1 MEDLKMKTFY
11 KITKERHQKE
21 FNDFSKKSMFFAF
34 DKKQF
39 EEGMKKLGLEPTETN
54 KIVSIGAGGYLLKD
68 RIDEFKN
75 LAKKQKE
82 ELKQLRK
89 NKKQF
94 AADMFAYE
102 LANHE
107 FGLTYDLS
115 ETLDA
120 LGMTLSGI
128 KKEPETYEAL
138 KEVLKEQ
145 YNYTL

>member
-1 MEDLKMKTFY
+1 MKTLY
-11 KITKERHQKE
+11 QITKERHQKE
-21 FNDFSKKSMFFAF
+21 FNDFSKETMFFAF

-39 EEGMKKLGLEPTETN
+39 EEGMQKLGLEPSETN

-68 RIDEFKN
+68 KVDELKN
-75 LAKKQKE
+75 LSKKQKE

-94 AADMFAYE
+94 AAGMFAYE

-120 LGMTLSGI
+120 LNMTLTSI

-138 KEVLKEQ
+138 KEVLKKQ
-145 YNYTL
+145 YNYILN

>member
-1 MEDLKMKTFY
+1 MKTLY
-11 KITKERHQKE
+11 QITKERHQKE
-21 FNDFSKKSMFFAF
+21 FNDFSKRSIFFAF

-68 RIDEFKN
+68 KVNELKS
-75 LAKKQKE
+75 LSKKQKE

-94 AADMFAYE
+94 AAGMFAYE

-138 KEVLKEQ
+138 KTVLKEQ
-145 YNYTL
+145 YNYILD

>member
-1 MEDLKMKTFY
+1 MKTLY
-11 KITKERHQKE
+11 QITKERQQKE
-21 FNDFSKKSMFFAF
+21 FNEFSKKSMFFAF

-39 EEGMKKLGLEPTETN
+39 EEGMKKLGLEPSETN
-54 KIVSIGAGGYLLKD
+54 KIVSIGAGGYLLKNKVN
-68 RIDEFKN
+68 ELEN
-75 LAKKQKE
+75 LSKRQKE

-94 AADMFAYE
+94 AAGMFAYE

-128 KKEPETYEAL
+128 KKEPETFEAL
-138 KEVLKEQ
+138 KIVLKEQ
-145 YNYTL
+145 YNFTL

>member
-1 MEDLKMKTFY
+1 MGKTFY
-11 KITKERHQKE
+11 QITKERHQIE
-21 FNDFSKKSMFFAF
+21 FICFANKNMFFAF

-39 EEGMKKLGLEPTETN
+39 EEGMKKLGLEPSETN
-54 KIVSIGAGGYLLKD
+54 KIVSIGAGGYLLKEK
-68 RIDEFKN
+68 IDDFKS
-75 LAKKQKE
+75 LTKKQKE
-82 ELKQLRK
+82 ELKELRK

-107 FGLTYDLS
+107 FDLTRDLS
-115 ETLDA
+115 ETLDT

-138 KEVLKEQ
+138 KTVLKEH

>member
-1 MEDLKMKTFY
+1 MKTFY

-21 FNDFSKKSMFFAF
+21 FNDFSKKNMFFAF

-39 EEGMKKLGLEPTETN
+39 EEGMKKLGLEPSETN

-68 RIDEFKN
+68 KADELKN
-75 LAKKQKE
+75 LSKKQKE

-94 AADMFAYE
+94 AAGMFAYE

-145 YNYTL
+145 YNYILN

>member
-1 MEDLKMKTFY
+1 
-11 KITKERHQKE
+11 
-21 FNDFSKKSMFFAF
+21 MFFAF

-39 EEGMKKLGLEPTETN
+39 EEGMKKLGLQPNETN

-68 RIDEFKN
+68 KVDELKN
-75 LAKKQKE
+75 LSKKQKE

-94 AADMFAYE
+94 AAGMFAYE

-128 KKEPETYEAL
+128 KKEPETFEAL
-138 KEVLKEQ
+138 KTVLKEQ

>member
-1 MEDLKMKTFY
+1 MKSFY
-11 KITKERHQKE
+11 KITKERHQRE
-21 FNDFSKKSMFFAF
+21 FNDFSKKNIFFAF

-39 EEGMKKLGLEPTETN
+39 EEGMKKLGLDPSETN

-68 RIDEFKN
+68 KVNELKN
-75 LAKKQKE
+75 LSKRQKE

-94 AADMFAYE
+94 AASMFAYE

-138 KEVLKEQ
+138 KTVLKEQ

>member
-1 MEDLKMKTFY
+1 MKTFY
-11 KITKERHQKE
+11 QITKERHQKE
-21 FNDFSKKSMFFAF
+21 FNEFTNKNMFFAF

-39 EEGMKKLGLEPTETN
+39 EEGMKKLGLDPSETN
-54 KIVSIGAGGYLLKD
+54 KIVSIGAGGYLLKNK
-68 RIDEFKN
+68 IDDFKS
-75 LAKKQKE
+75 LSKKQKK

-94 AADMFAYE
+94 ATDLFAYE

-120 LGMTLSGI
+120 LNMTLSSI

-138 KEVLKEQ
+138 KTVLKEQ
-145 YNYTL
+145 YNYTFN

>member
-1 MEDLKMKTFY
+1 MKTLY
-11 KITKERHQKE
+11 QITKERQQKE
-21 FNDFSKKSMFFAF
+21 FNEFSKKSMFFAF

-39 EEGMKKLGLEPTETN
+39 EEGMKKLGLEPSETN
-54 KIVSIGAGGYLLKD
+54 KIVSIGAGGYLLKNKVN
-68 RIDEFKN
+68 ELEN
-75 LAKKQKE
+75 LSKRQKE

-128 KKEPETYEAL
+128 KKEPETFEAL
-138 KEVLKEQ
+138 KTVLKEQ
-145 YNYTL
+145 YNFTL

>member
-1 MEDLKMKTFY
+1 MGKTFY
-11 KITKERHQKE
+11 QITKERHQKE

-39 EEGMKKLGLEPTETN
+39 EEGMKKLGLEPSETN

-68 RIDEFKN
+68 KVNELKN
-75 LAKKQKE
+75 LSKRQKE

-94 AADMFAYE
+94 ATDLFTYE

-107 FGLTYDLS
+107 FGFTYDLS

>member
-1 MEDLKMKTFY
+1 MKTLY
-11 KITKERHQKE
+11 QITKERHQKE
-21 FNDFSKKSMFFAF
+21 FNDFSKETMFFAF

-39 EEGMKKLGLEPTETN
+39 EEGMQKLGLEPSETN

-68 RIDEFKN
+68 KVDELKN
-75 LAKKQKE
+75 LSKKQKE

-89 NKKQF
+89 NKKRF
-94 AADMFAYE
+94 AAGMFAYE

-120 LGMTLSGI
+120 LNMTLTSI

-138 KEVLKEQ
+138 KEVLKKQ
-145 YNYTL
+145 YNYILN

>member
-1 MEDLKMKTFY
+1 MKSFY

-21 FNDFSKKSMFFAF
+21 FNDFSKKNMFFAF

-39 EEGMKKLGLEPTETN
+39 EEGMKKLGLEPAETN

-68 RIDEFKN
+68 KVNELKN
-75 LAKKQKE
+75 LSKRQEE

-94 AADMFAYE
+94 AAGMFAYE

-120 LGMTLSGI
+120 LGMTLSSI